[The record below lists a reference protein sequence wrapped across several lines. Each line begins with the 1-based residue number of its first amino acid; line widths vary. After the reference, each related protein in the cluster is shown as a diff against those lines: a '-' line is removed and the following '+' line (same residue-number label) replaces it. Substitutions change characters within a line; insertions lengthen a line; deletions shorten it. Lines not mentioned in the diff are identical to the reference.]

1 MVKKKLDYVTR
12 KLAEMD
18 FYRRTGTSIL
28 TIARPSRRGERVEK
42 LPEASRPQPQPRE
55 A

>member
-18 FYRRTGTSIL
+18 FYRRFSSGL
-28 TIARPSRRGERVEK
+28 VTIARPYRQGHAEK
-42 LPEASRPQPQPRE
+42 PPETSRPQPQPRE
-55 A
+55 D